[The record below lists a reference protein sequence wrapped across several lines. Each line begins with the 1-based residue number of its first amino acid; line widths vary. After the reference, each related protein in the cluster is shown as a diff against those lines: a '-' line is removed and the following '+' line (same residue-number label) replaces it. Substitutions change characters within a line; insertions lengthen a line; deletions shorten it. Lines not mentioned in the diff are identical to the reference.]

1 MYCLLKCY
9 YCFFNKRIKLNFRAL
24 DKKFES
30 FRSKVSTSDIL
41 AIPDPESM
49 QLDPDDIECA
59 NENSEKSTKKE
70 IEKSVTKTPTRQEGR
85 VTRSRTPQGKKAKNN
100 AGKLPNTPKDKTTT
114 PKRPVTPSQNDE
126 IVRVTRSKTP
136 RKTEENLTTPKRAAK
151 QTSPKTPRYLKIM
164 LFFTINSIFNDC
176 L

>member
-49 QLDPDDIECA
+49 QMNQENTQINDKKCA
-59 NENSEKSTKKE
+59 YENDEKSAKKE
-70 IEKSVTKTPTRQEGR
+70 IDRYVTKTPTRQEGR

-100 AGKLPNTPKDKTTT
+100 AGKLPNTPKDKTAT
-114 PKRPVTPSQNDE
+114 PKRPVTPSQDDDT
-126 IVRVTRSKTP
+126 VRVTRSKTP

-151 QTSPKTPRYLKIM
+151 QTSPRKPRCKK
-164 LFFTINSIFNDC
+164 
-176 L
+176 